1 MDKVRKA
8 TSTSYALKA
17 FRGHLITLWE
27 RQLITE
33 EEYQEVL
40 SIYKTAI
47 KTWHKA
53 EFGDEGDGD

>member
-1 MDKVRKA
+1 MEKKKA

-33 EEYQEVL
+33 EEYQEIL
-40 SIYKTAI
+40 DIYKKAI
-47 KTWHKA
+47 KTWHKE
-53 EFGDEGDGD
+53 EFGDEG